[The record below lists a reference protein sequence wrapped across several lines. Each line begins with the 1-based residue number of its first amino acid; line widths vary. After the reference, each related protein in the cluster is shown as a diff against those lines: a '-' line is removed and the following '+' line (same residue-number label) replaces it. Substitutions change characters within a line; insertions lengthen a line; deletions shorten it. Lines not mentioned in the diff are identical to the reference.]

1 MLMVGGGNGGGECGE
16 RFRER
21 SIFANPLSLD
31 QFTLIHFGGGGAQEA
46 AAAAAHRLNDI
57 IMSEGQSTAK
67 TNNNHNDQ
75 PASQFK

>member
-1 MLMVGGGNGGGECGE
+1 MVGGGGGECGE

-31 QFTLIHFGGGGAQEA
+31 QFTLIHIGGGGAQEA